1 MKDRKKSRTKKSLSA
16 LLAIG
21 LLFCGPLLSQQALAQ
36 NNIPIL
42 SWRTHFSYSN
52 VKTIASSENKV
63 FAATENAIFYYDLE
77 DNSLNL
83 INKNTGLSGVGIGT
97 ISFDPASD
105 QLIIAYDNGNID
117 FWSNGNIN
125 TVTTIQETQT
135 TASKKLRDIQRF
147 DNALYFSGNLGVV
160 VYDIAREEIT
170 ETYQN
175 LGPNGEALIV
185 YQTAFA
191 NDSIYAVTESGIL
204 SASLASTVNRQDFN
218 NWNRALVGISF
229 QHIAQSG
236 NTIFASA
243 DSDLFTYNSGLWT
256 FSQNFTS
263 PISSLEPSSPT
274 RLLVL
279 TESELWLNNENG
291 LSQLY
296 DATSG
301 QMLHDIIESNSQVW
315 IGSSNQGLLQF
326 NAFSAPPNSLKPA
339 GPSADVLLSPAAFEK
354 SIYWIN
360 EQAAGSISQF
370 NLEDQ
375 TWTSFLPKN
384 SNGDL
389 ISNLTDLEFGVVS
402 ENGLAA
408 PIFSSFDQGLFSG
421 GNTSTNSVDLIEGFP
436 NGTPPQLS
444 NGSFNMSSIASQGIN
459 KLWVATTERPNTLFS
474 LNLTSN
480 EWTSFSLTSSL
491 ARFPTNLFI
500 APDGSKWMSI
510 DPSRGG
516 GIVVFDETTGTQR
529 NLNTNGGQGGL
540 PGTEVTDMALDQNL
554 FLWVGTNQGI
564 AFFPNPSAVLDNRPL
579 TANVPIF
586 ENRLLLRDEFIT
598 QIAIDPANRKWFG
611 TKNNGLWL
619 FSETGEA
626 LVYHFTIDN
635 SPLPSNQIISL
646 YLDPPSGELF
656 IGTDKGTVSFRSD
669 ATEGTNQH
677 TNVEIYPNPVNPS
690 FQGNIVI
697 NGLANSALVKI
708 TDVSGKLVR
717 EVRANGSTSLWNS
730 RDING
735 TRVKSGVY
743 LVFSSNSDGTETF
756 VGKIVVI

>member
-1 MKDRKKSRTKKSLSA
+1 MVTLFRTS
-16 LLAIG
+16 
-21 LLFCGPLLSQQALAQ
+21 
-36 NNIPIL
+36 
-42 SWRTHFSYSN
+42 
-52 VKTIASSENKV
+52 
-63 FAATENAIFYYDLE
+63 
-77 DNSLNL
+77 
-83 INKNTGLSGVGIGT
+83 
-97 ISFDPASD
+97 
-105 QLIIAYDNGNID
+105 
-117 FWSNGNIN
+117 
-125 TVTTIQETQT
+125 
-135 TASKKLRDIQRF
+135 
-147 DNALYFSGNLGVV
+147 
-160 VYDIAREEIT
+160 
-170 ETYQN
+170 
-175 LGPNGEALIV
+175 
-185 YQTAFA
+185 
-191 NDSIYAVTESGIL
+191 
-204 SASLASTVNRQDFN
+204 
-218 NWNRALVGISF
+218 
-229 QHIAQSG
+229 
-236 NTIFASA
+236 
-243 DSDLFTYNSGLWT
+243 
-256 FSQNFTS
+256 
-263 PISSLEPSSPT
+263 
-274 RLLVL
+274 
-279 TESELWLNNENG
+279 
-291 LSQLY
+291 
-296 DATSG
+296 
-301 QMLHDIIESNSQVW
+301 
-315 IGSSNQGLLQF
+315 
-326 NAFSAPPNSLKPA
+326 
-339 GPSADVLLSPAAFEK
+339 
-354 SIYWIN
+354 
-360 EQAAGSISQF
+360 
-370 NLEDQ
+370 Q
-375 TWTSFLPKN
+375 TWS
-384 SNGDL
+384 S
-389 ISNLTDLEFGVVS
+389 GVVS

-459 KLWVATTERPNTLFS
+459 KLWVATTESPNTLFS